1 MNLIDANVLITA
13 HNTYYPTNRLPEFWS
28 WLLHQAEAGH
38 VKMPREVIEEVLSGS
53 GDAEKDLL
61 LDWLKM
67 DGVVDALQLDEDVD
81 QDALLKVVSAYG
93 DDLTEIDIE
102 KMGRDPFLI
111 AYAFVQPEG
120 RRVVSIEVRKPKR
133 QKGNRKVPDVCD
145 DLGVPVDHT
154 FDLIRRL
161 DFTTGWEAE
170 VEKKQ
175 ALERALIQAAIEV

>member
-28 WLLHQAEAGH
+28 WLLHQAEEGH
-38 VKMPREVIEEVLSGS
+38 VKMPREVIEEVLSGT

-81 QDALLKVVSAYG
+81 QEALLKVISAYG
-93 DDLTEIDIE
+93 DDLTDIDIE

-111 AYAFVQPEG
+111 AYALAQPDT

-145 DLGVPVDHT
+145 DLGIPVGHT
-154 FDLIRRL
+154 FDLIKRL
-161 DFTTGWEAE
+161 DFSTGWEAE
-170 VEKKQ
+170 VERKQ
-175 ALERALIQAAIEV
+175 ALQRALLLAATAV